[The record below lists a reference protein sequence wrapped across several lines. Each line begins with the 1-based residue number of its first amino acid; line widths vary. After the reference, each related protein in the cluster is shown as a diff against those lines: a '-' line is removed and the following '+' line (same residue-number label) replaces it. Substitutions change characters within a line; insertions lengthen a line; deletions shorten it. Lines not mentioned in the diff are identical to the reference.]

1 MATTSKATKMGN
13 YICKV
18 GFYDIRQKT
27 TERKSGKGNKTEVA
41 SSELVICHGR
51 NFIEGGFNS
60 KEKVVTR
67 AKDLLGDVFCEVYG
81 LN

>member
-1 MATTSKATKMGN
+1 MATKTKTTTNGN

-27 TERKSGKGNKTEVA
+27 TQRKAGSGNKTETA
-41 SSELVICHGR
+41 SSEFVILHGR
-51 NFIEGGFNS
+51 KFVEGGFKS
-60 KEKVVTR
+60 KEKAIEA
-67 AKDLLGDVFCEVYG
+67 AKNLLGENFREVYN

>member
-1 MATTSKATKMGN
+1 MATKTKATKGGN

-27 TERKSGKGNKTEVA
+27 SDRKTKNGT
-41 SSELVICHGR
+41 SSETANSEFVIYHGGK
-51 NFIEGGFNS
+51 FIEGGFNS
-60 KEKVVTR
+60 KTKATEK
-67 AKDLLGDVFCEVYG
+67 AKILLGDKINDYR

>member
-1 MATTSKATKMGN
+1 MATKTKATKMGN
-13 YICKV
+13 YISKV

-27 TERKSGKGNKTEVA
+27 SERKGKNGVKTETA
-41 SSELVICHGR
+41 SSEFVICHGGKVV
-51 NFIEGGFNS
+51 EGGFKF

-67 AKDLLGDVFCEVYG
+67 AKELLGDVFCGVYG

>member
-1 MATTSKATKMGN
+1 MATKTKATKMGN

-27 TERKSGKGNKTEVA
+27 SERKGKNDIKNETA
-41 SSELVICHGR
+41 SSEFVICQGGKI
-51 NFIEGGFNS
+51 IENGFKS

-67 AKDLLGDVFCEVYG
+67 AKELLGDKAVNYG